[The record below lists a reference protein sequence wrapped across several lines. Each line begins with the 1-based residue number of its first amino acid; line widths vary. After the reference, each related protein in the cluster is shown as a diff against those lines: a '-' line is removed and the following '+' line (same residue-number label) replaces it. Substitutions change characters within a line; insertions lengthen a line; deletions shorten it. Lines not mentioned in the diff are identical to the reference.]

1 MRQPVVSTDS
11 VAQFV
16 AEARRQL
23 AFDPETGILTSRVDR
38 IHSPAGTIIG
48 YADRD
53 GYLHARF
60 AGRQYLVHR
69 LGWLIVY
76 GRWPVGEIDHR
87 DGVRTN
93 NRIANL
99 READRGQNCSNRRST
114 RDLPKGVYREGNGG
128 SARKL
133 RSNARLF
140 ASEHTRPLSRHT
152 PPIWRRPSSFA
163 AILRGRRR

>member
-11 VAQFV
+11 VAQFI

-53 GYLHARF
+53 GYLHARL

-128 SARKL
+128 YRAQITFKRKVI
-133 RSNARLF
+133 RLGTHET
-140 ASEHTRPLSRHT
+140 AEQAH
-152 PPIWRRPSSFA
+152 A
-163 AILRGRRR
+163 AYLAKAVELRGDFARAA